1 MRKFGIFLCC
11 LSIGILAVIIGMAG
25 VVQQIDM
32 LKGSF
37 SISLF
42 AYVNWSQWAC
52 VIIIFCVGL
61 FFSVKE
67 DN

>member
-11 LSIGILAVIIGMAG
+11 LSIGILAVIIGMAS
-25 VVQQIDM
+25 VAQQIDM

-37 SISLF
+37 ATSLF

-61 FFSVKE
+61 YLAV
-67 DN
+67 